1 MSSEGVSAWR
11 EEPVQRTRAAEDY
24 LPGIE
29 PGDLQPGGLLGRVSE
44 RFPLGRGL
52 ERVDLG
58 SEPPSGPETR
68 PFGLRYLTPVAAD
81 RANVLDLS
89 EVTYDPEAQMST
101 IGGELFIFART
112 KDTIASPYDTEEDIA
127 GVSGQRIGH
136 RLRLIRT

>member
-1 MSSEGVSAWR
+1 MSSEGVPACR
-11 EEPVQRTRAAEDY
+11 EEPVQRTRAVEDY

-29 PGDLQPGGLLGRVSE
+29 PGDLQPGDPLGRVSE

-89 EVTYDPEAQMST
+89 EVTYDPQAQMST
-101 IGGELFIFART
+101 IGGELFIVART
-112 KDTIASPYDTEEDIA
+112 KDTIASPYDTEEDMQ
-127 GVSGQRIGH
+127 VFPDSESD
-136 RLRLIRT
+136 TVYD